1 MSEKNLNFTREIDF
15 MDNKIVPIFLRY
27 GGAEKDTSEM
37 TREELEQAASSILR
51 RAKEKAFIK
60 GRPIVFSEK
69 GKIYEEWPDGRIIE
83 VKTAG

>member
-1 MSEKNLNFTREIDF
+1 
-15 MDNKIVPIFLRY
+15 MDNKVIPILLRY

-37 TREELEQAASSILR
+37 TGEELQRAASSILR
-51 RAKEKAFIK
+51 RAREKAFIK

-83 VKTAG
+83 VKAAG